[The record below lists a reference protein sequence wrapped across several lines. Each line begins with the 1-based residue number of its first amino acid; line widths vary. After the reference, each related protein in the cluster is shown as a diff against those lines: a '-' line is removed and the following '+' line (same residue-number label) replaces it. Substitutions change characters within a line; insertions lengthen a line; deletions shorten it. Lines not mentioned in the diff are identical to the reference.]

1 VHEKRKEKA
10 FSAYLALALY
20 LSAFWRMMEVI
31 LASYLTPSP
40 YTPSSRCQRTEFV
53 YVGGLWWSICRREF
67 GRIFCTLMPWLV
79 SIGWRFSGNEG
90 GSTICVNAQAYWKG
104 ERWEE
109 AKIRRDEIETHPWG
123 RNNAK
128 EAGADPF
135 DFICGLPVICK

>member
-1 VHEKRKEKA
+1 VSKDRICLRRGLVVE
-10 FSAYLALALY
+10 YLQEGVWPDILY
-20 LSAFWRMMEVI
+20 PAKPHARAM
-31 LASYLTPSP
+31 
-40 YTPSSRCQRTEFV
+40 
-53 YVGGLWWSICRREF
+53 
-67 GRIFCTLMPWLV
+67 